1 MRTSALHTA
10 VFPNLLR
17 LLNAQW
23 AQGRCLLSGKMNQLT
38 EVQLWSFQC
47 IFNARGEPCLSGH
60 VDLMMKQES
69 KRGSCP
75 RQPRLSFLSSLV
87 SAPSFW
93 ASSFPHFYC
102 CFHSSDFCSNLTFS
116 KRVSTCY
123 VKLSPQ
129 LISIQ
134 RTSLS
139 IIMYLCICLYIL

>member
-102 CFHSSDFCSNLTFS
+102 CFHSSDFCSNDTSSEMISPATLWNTGSSPHLLTPSFS
-116 KRVSTCY
+116 EF
-123 VKLSPQ
+123 LSF
-129 LISIQ
+129 LLL
-134 RTSLS
+134 SLS
-139 IIMYLCICLYIL
+139 